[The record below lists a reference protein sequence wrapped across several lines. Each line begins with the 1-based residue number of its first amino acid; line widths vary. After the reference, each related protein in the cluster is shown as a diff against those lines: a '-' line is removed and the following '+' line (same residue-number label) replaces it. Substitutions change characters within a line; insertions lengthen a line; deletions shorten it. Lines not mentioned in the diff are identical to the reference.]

1 MRKGTLFSSV
11 NRWMHWRYWPMEVVY
26 FPLTLYI
33 VTIGALRTGKLFYFA
48 AANPEIPL
56 GGFAAD
62 SKYNIL
68 QRIPEQWKPKSV
80 LIGRSGVS
88 EQKFQELS
96 AIFNFPVIVKPEYG
110 EGGFLVRKLSNIQE
124 LESYHREH
132 DMSYMIQ
139 DYVDLPLE
147 ISIHIHIKNDRLLI
161 SGITEKQLL
170 TVTGDGVSTVE
181 QLISRHP
188 QGKFCHLQ
196 LRQTAGKS
204 LSRVLPEGTVYQ
216 PSPIGNWNYGSAFI
230 NRKEYRT
237 ETLRKQLETV
247 NRTIGLFQ
255 YARYDIRCNN
265 WEDLTKGQF
274 QILEINGVK
283 GEAIHIYDQRHSIGF
298 AYREIFRHWEI
309 LLQISKQNIRSG
321 STCPGIREGFA
332 LLRFHRQT
340 LKSSL
345 KPRSIT

>member
-1 MRKGTLFSSV
+1 
-11 NRWMHWRYWPMEVVY
+11 MHWRYWPMEVVY

-33 VTIGALRTGKLFYFA
+33 VTIGVLRTGKLFYFA

-62 SKYNIL
+62 SKYAIL
-68 QRIPEQWKPKSV
+68 QRIPEQWKPKSILV
-80 LIGRSGVS
+80 GRSDVS
-88 EQKFQELS
+88 EQQLLKLS
-96 AIFNFPVIVKPEYG
+96 SAFEFPLIVKPEYG
-110 EGGFLVRKLSNIQE
+110 EGGFLVRKIHHPDE
-124 LESYHREH
+124 LKAYHAGH
-132 DMSYMIQ
+132 DMSYIIQ

-147 ISIHIHIKNDRLLI
+147 ISIHVHVKNDQLLI

-170 TVTGDGVSTVE
+170 TVTGDGIRTVE

-188 QGKFCHLQ
+188 QGKFCLRQ
-196 LRQTAGKS
+196 LRQTAGES

-216 PSPIGNWNYGSAFI
+216 PSETGNWNYGSAFLD
-230 NRKEYRT
+230 REEYRT
-237 ETLRKQLETV
+237 EILRKQLETM
-247 NRTIGLFQ
+247 NRMIGLFH
-255 YARYDIRCNN
+255 YARYDIRCNS
-265 WEDLTKGQF
+265 WEDLSQGQF
-274 QILEINGVK
+274 RILEINGVK
-283 GEAIHIYDQRHSIGF
+283 GEAIHIYDKRHSIGF

>member
-1 MRKGTLFSSV
+1 
-11 NRWMHWRYWPMEVVY
+11 MEVLY

-33 VTIGALRTGKLFYFA
+33 VTIGSLRTGKLFYFA

-62 SKYNIL
+62 SKYAIL

-80 LIGRSGVS
+80 LVS
-88 EQKFQELS
+88 RHDVSAQELRGFS
-96 AIFNFPVIVKPEYG
+96 TIFNFPVIAKPEYG
-110 EGGFLVRKLSNIQE
+110 EGGFLVRKLCNLQE

-132 DMSYMIQ
+132 DMSYIIQ

-147 ISIHIHIKNDRLLI
+147 ISIHIHVKIDRLLI

-170 TVTGDGVSTVE
+170 TVTGNGIDTVE
-181 QLISRHP
+181 ELISRHP
-188 QGKFCHLQ
+188 QGKFCLRQ
-196 LRQTAGKS
+196 LRQVASES
-204 LSRVLPEGTVYQ
+204 LSRVLPDGTVYQ
-216 PSPIGNWNYGSAFI
+216 PSEIGNWNYGSAFI
-230 NRKEYRT
+230 HRDEYLT
-237 ETLRKQLETV
+237 EALRKQLETV

-265 WEDLTKGQF
+265 WEDLSKGQF
-274 QILEINGVK
+274 RILEINGVK
-283 GEAIHIYDQRHSIGF
+283 GEAIHIYDERHSIGY
-298 AYREIFRHWEI
+298 AYREIFQHWEI
-309 LLQISKQNIRSG
+309 VLQISRRNIRSG
-321 STCPGIREGFA
+321 STCPGIREGFT
-332 LLRFHRQT
+332 LLRFHRQA